1 MEVKSES
8 FGLTSYVYSKNYRI
22 FAQKYVRCVL
32 HRIKS
37 KKTFTNLFI
46 S

>member
-22 FAQKYVRCVL
+22 FAQKYIYCV
-32 HRIKS
+32 S
-37 KKTFTNLFI
+37 YTV
-46 S
+46 